1 MNDRQIIVKALK
13 AIASAFSFCD
23 TDMELALRDRLNTI
37 HEAIE
42 ELANDDSA
50 PKNGV
55 SDNEVDA
62 NDANAASVSVS
73 KLIETRN
80 GDNGAACQ
88 VNGETCLTGQAVDKQ
103 ADSTTQE
110 VDSTT
115 ELLSDGT
122 DSREKLIRMQV
133 ETIIN
138 LQKQVDE
145 LQRKL
150 EAVTQAND
158 DYREE
163 YHRLSQERMNLAR
176 DLGNC
181 MAERDQ
187 LREKYSK
194 AIDHALAI
202 CNDFDLI

>member
-55 SDNEVDA
+55 SDTEVDA
-62 NDANAASVSVS
+62 NDA
-73 KLIETRN
+73 
-80 GDNGAACQ
+80 DAACNNSGGF
-88 VNGETCLTGQAVDKQ
+88 VTD
-103 ADSTTQE
+103 DSR
-110 VDSTT
+110 
-115 ELLSDGT
+115 
-122 DSREKLIRMQV
+122 REKLINMQV